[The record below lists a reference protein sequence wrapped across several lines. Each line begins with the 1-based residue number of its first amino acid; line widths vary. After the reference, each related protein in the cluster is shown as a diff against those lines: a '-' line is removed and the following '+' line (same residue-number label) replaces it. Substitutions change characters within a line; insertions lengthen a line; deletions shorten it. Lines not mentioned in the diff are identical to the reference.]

1 MNLEAVNLEV
11 DNLNIEAVN
20 LEVNL
25 TVNLIDTLKN
35 YVAENKEIP
44 DDILLSIYDC
54 NKSELLAVFSIAL
67 ELKEKW
73 TGNKIN
79 FCSIVSA
86 KTGLCSED
94 CAFCGQSSKIPKI
107 NKKIN
112 KLLPINELV
121 NAARIAKENGANEF
135 SIVTSGTSISDKK
148 ELSIIAEAIKT
159 IKNDIGI
166 TACASLGLMEK
177 EDLEYLKSY
186 GLEIFHH
193 NIETSKDF
201 FSNICTTHSYENN
214 IETINKAKQANL
226 KVCSGVIIGMG
237 ESRLDRIKMA
247 KQLKELDVDNIPI
260 NFLNPVKGTPL
271 ENNDEL
277 TPMECLKTISIFRLI
292 NPSKNILAQGG
303 RELNLRQLQPFA
315 LMAGANGFL
324 LGNYLVTSGRNTEL
338 DIELISDLE
347 FEA

>member
-1 MNLEAVNLEV
+1 MNLEITNLEAT
-11 DNLNIEAVN
+11 NLNLN
-20 LEVNL
+20 L
-25 TVNLIDTLKN
+25 NLINTLKN
-35 YVAENKEIP
+35 YIAEDKEIP

-54 NKSELLAVFSIAL
+54 SKSELLAVFSIAL

-107 NKKIN
+107 NKKKIN
-112 KLLPINELV
+112 KLLSVNELV
-121 NAARIAKENGANEF
+121 DAARAAKENGANEF
-135 SIVTSGTSISDKK
+135 SIVTSGTSVSDKK

-201 FSNICTTHSYENN
+201 FGDICTTHSYEDN
-214 IETINKAKQANL
+214 IETINKAKKANL

-247 KQLKELDVDNIPI
+247 RQLKELDVDNIPI
-260 NFLNPVKGTPL
+260 NFLNPIKGTPL
-271 ENNDEL
+271 ENNNEL

-338 DIELISDLE
+338 DVELINDLG
-347 FEA
+347 FEAS